1 MKWFT
6 KLTKKPTRQ
15 EQQAELRKDAAL
27 AYNRVH
33 CYRWRDQKWM
43 CPKCNEIHKPY
54 EVSLFT
60 GPQYEECCGIPKGD
74 RYAPECCARTDNL
87 L

>member
-15 EQQAELRKDAAL
+15 EQHAELLRLAAL
-27 AYNRVH
+27 AYNRAH
-33 CYRWRDQKWM
+33 CYNRWTPRWM

-54 EVSLFT
+54 EVSLFA
-60 GPQYEECCGIPKGD
+60 GPQYEECCGIRKGERD
-74 RYAPECCARTDNL
+74 APECCARTDNL

>member
-6 KLTKKPTRQ
+6 NLLKKPPLH
-15 EQQAELRKDAAL
+15 EQHAELLKLAAL
-27 AYNRVH
+27 AYNRAH
-33 CYRWRDQKWM
+33 CYNRWAPRWM
-43 CPKCNEIHKPY
+43 CPKCNTVHQPY
-54 EVSLFT
+54 EKSPLV
-60 GPQYEECCGIPKGD
+60 GPIYVECCGIPMGD